1 MSPLWEFVAITEG
14 WLFFAF
20 GLGCLVLSAVA
31 LFRCLPKS
39 PQRFEA
45 AFKRTKGFWL
55 GMTGGA
61 VALSFF
67 GLLGGPF
74 GFLFP
79 VIAACMASVYLADV
93 EPEVRG

>member
-1 MSPLWEFVAITEG
+1 M
-14 WLFFAF
+14 
-20 GLGCLVLSAVA
+20 
-31 LFRCLPKS
+31 
-39 PQRFEA
+39 
-45 AFKRTKGFWL
+45 
-55 GMTGGA
+55 
-61 VALSFF
+61 ALSFF